1 MTAIGPTGSES
12 LALGVEHKPALTLML
27 PAVDVGPLVDHV
39 TAAVLDRLSDAAAS
53 PWLNVTAAA
62 EYLGWPKKRLYNL
75 VAANE
80 IPHRKQGNRLLFN
93 RHELDRWLDLHYNGP
108 NDLRP

>member
-1 MTAIGPTGSES
+1 VSES
-12 LALGVEHKPALTLML
+12 VLGGAGDDAVLALVLRAADLQ
-27 PAVDVGPLVDHV
+27 PLVDRL
-39 TAAVLDRLSDAAAS
+39 TAEVLDRLDEVQVS
-53 PWLNVTAAA
+53 PWLNVVAAA

-93 RHELDRWLDLHYNGP
+93 RHELDHWLDLFYAGP
-108 NDLRP
+108 SDIGA

>member
-1 MTAIGPTGSES
+1 
-12 LALGVEHKPALTLML
+12 VL
-27 PAVDVGPLVDHV
+27 PAVDVGPLVDQV
-39 TAAVLDRLSDAAAS
+39 SAAVLDRLSDMPVS
-53 PWLNVTAAA
+53 PWLNVVAAA

-93 RHELDRWLDLHYNGP
+93 RLELDRWLDLHYDGP
-108 NDLRP
+108 DELRP